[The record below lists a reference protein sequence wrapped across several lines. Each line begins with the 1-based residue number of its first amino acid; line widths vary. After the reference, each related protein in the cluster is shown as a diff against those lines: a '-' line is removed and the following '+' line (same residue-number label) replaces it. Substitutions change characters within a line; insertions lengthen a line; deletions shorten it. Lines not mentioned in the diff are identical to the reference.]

1 MQSKL
6 LVTLVRSKAVDN
18 SSDLNKMTVHLE
30 QILAE
35 KDGVD
40 VKVKQSLTDAM
51 IKSSSCIVFCGFD
64 SGGLSEF
71 FKTLSV
77 IEAMEGNEGP
87 YVFLYEEP
95 GQSVWEKLNE
105 ILTSGVDLGRVNPKV
120 FNRIYDCWSYRDIT
134 GVVDVKL
141 KSQAM
146 KASEQTK
153 TTPAAV

>member
-6 LVTLVRSKAVDN
+6 VVTLVRGKAVDN

-40 VKVKQSLTDAM
+40 VKTRQTLTEAA

-64 SGGLSEF
+64 CSSLSEF
-71 FKTLSV
+71 FKALSV
-77 IEAMEGNEGP
+77 IESIEESEP
-87 YVFLYEEP
+87 PFIFLYEEP

-105 ILTSGVDLGRVNPKV
+105 ILTQGMDLGRINPSV
-120 FNRIYDCWSYRDIT
+120 FNKIYDCWSYRDIT

-141 KSQAM
+141 KAQTV
-146 KASEQTK
+146 KNSESMK
-153 TTPAAV
+153 TTIASV